1 MPQHTGG
8 AINRLEKQVVT
19 MVSEDNAQIA
29 VSDDESKATTSGN
42 HTFKGTYQNDN
53 LPQAHL
59 IDSIGSS
66 FEPVAQPTAI
76 LPFRC
81 YLMSNGQE
89 AAPRRIYISGNN
101 DEEPIE
107 ETTERKLTIYS
118 KNKTIHIES
127 TLEKEAVGTIYDLS
141 GQLIKRLTIQ
151 PMTKKIIPVSSRGI
165 YIVNKQK
172 VAVP

>member
-1 MPQHTGG
+1 MKV
-8 AINRLEKQVVT
+8 INSQLRTVGCVL
-19 MVSEDNAQIA
+19 
-29 VSDDESKATTSGN
+29 
-42 HTFKGTYQNDN
+42 
-53 LPQAHL
+53 
-59 IDSIGSS
+59 
-66 FEPVAQPTAI
+66 
-76 LPFRC
+76 R
-81 YLMSNGQE
+81 
-89 AAPRRIYISGNN
+89 
-101 DEEPIE
+101 IE

-127 TLEKEAVGTIYDLS
+127 TLEKEAVVTIYDLS

>member
-1 MPQHTGG
+1 MTCCPDITLRDITIGLVRQARLLFFYPALPKVLSSHHLLASLNVNTRIDLCHG
-8 AINRLEKQVVT
+8 APLKVINSQLRTVGCVL
-19 MVSEDNAQIA
+19 
-29 VSDDESKATTSGN
+29 
-42 HTFKGTYQNDN
+42 
-53 LPQAHL
+53 
-59 IDSIGSS
+59 
-66 FEPVAQPTAI
+66 
-76 LPFRC
+76 R
-81 YLMSNGQE
+81 
-89 AAPRRIYISGNN
+89 
-101 DEEPIE
+101 IE

-127 TLEKEAVGTIYDLS
+127 TLEKEAVVTIYDLS